1 VNIMAKVAVI
11 IDDLFEDVE
20 YSKPVEAYKNAGH
33 EIVHIGVK
41 EGKKVYGK
49 KDNTEVVIDKAAKD
63 ASPDEFDALLV
74 PGGYSPD
81 HLRANDDAVE
91 FTKKFAE
98 TNKPIFLICHAA
110 QLLVT
115 ADVLKGR
122 ILTGYKAVIQDIKNA
137 GAEYQDKEVVV
148 DDNLVSSRHPGDLPV
163 FIKETL
169 KKLK

>member
-1 VNIMAKVAVI
+1 MAKVAVI
-11 IDDLFEDVE
+11 IDDMFEDVE
-20 YSKPVEAYKNAGH
+20 YTKPVEAYKEAGH
-33 EIVHIGVK
+33 EIVHVGVK

-49 KDNTEVVIDKAAKD
+49 RDKTEVVIDEDVKNV
-63 ASPDEFDALLV
+63 SPDDFDALLV

-81 HLRANDDAVE
+81 HLRANDEAVE

-98 TNKPIFLICHAA
+98 TSKPIFMICHAA

-122 ILTGYKAVIQDIKNA
+122 ILTGYKAIIQDIKNA
-137 GAEYQDKEVVV
+137 GAEYQDKEVVI
-148 DDNLVSSRHPGDLPV
+148 DDNFVSSRHPGDLPV
-163 FIKETL
+163 FIEESL

>member
-1 VNIMAKVAVI
+1 
-11 IDDLFEDVE
+11 
-20 YSKPVEAYKNAGH
+20 
-33 EIVHIGVK
+33 
-41 EGKKVYGK
+41 
-49 KDNTEVVIDKAAKD
+49 
-63 ASPDEFDALLV
+63 
-74 PGGYSPD
+74 
-81 HLRANDDAVE
+81 LRANDDAVE
-91 FTKKFAE
+91 FTKNFAA

-122 ILTGYKAVIQDIKNA
+122 ILTGYKAIIQDIKNA

>member
-1 VNIMAKVAVI
+1 MAKVAVI
-11 IDDLFEDVE
+11 IDDMFEDVE
-20 YSKPVEAYKNAGH
+20 YLKPVEAFKKAGH
-33 EIVHIGVK
+33 ECIKIGVK

-49 KDNTEVVIDKAAKD
+49 KDNTEVIIDKDVKD
-63 ASPDEFDALLV
+63 VSPDDFDALLV

-81 HLRANDDAVE
+81 HLRAHDGAVE
-91 FTKKFAE
+91 FTKKFSE

-122 ILTGYKAVIQDIKNA
+122 ILTGYKAIIQDIKNA

-163 FIKETL
+163 FIEESL